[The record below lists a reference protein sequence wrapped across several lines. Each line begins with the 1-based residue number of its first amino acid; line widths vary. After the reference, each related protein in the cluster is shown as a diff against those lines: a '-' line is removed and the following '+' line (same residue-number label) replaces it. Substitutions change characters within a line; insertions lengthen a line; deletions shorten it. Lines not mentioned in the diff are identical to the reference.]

1 MSRHATAEAL
11 SAYLDDE
18 LGDGASRRLADHLE
32 DCADCRARLSSLRRV
47 VNGLRRLERTAPPPI
62 LAQEVERRVA
72 LSGRP
77 AGRLERLEER
87 LRGLPQSSSVFFT
100 FALVVALAW
109 LLFLFAHGV
118 DRSQR
123 PRTALVL
130 GSPPVA
136 PELTGEVRETR
147 QAAGRTFDLIDG
159 VWRQRG
165 LERKVAE
172 FDVEAGSAAGRE
184 ILAVYPDLATLG
196 DRILLQLEGS
206 VVELRGVRSPP
217 PPPAD

>member
-1 MSRHATAEAL
+1 MSRHATAEVL

-18 LGDGASRRLADHLE
+18 LGDAASRRLADHLE
-32 DCADCRARLSSLRRV
+32 GCDDCRARLSSLRRV
-47 VNGLRRLERTAPPPI
+47 VNGLRRLERTAPPPV
-62 LAQEVERRVA
+62 LAQEVERRLA

-77 AGRLERLEER
+77 AGRFERLEER

-130 GSPPVA
+130 GSPPTA

-147 QAAGRTFDLIDG
+147 QAAGRTFDLVDG

-165 LERKVAE
+165 LERKLAE
-172 FDVEAGSAAGRE
+172 FDVDAGSDAGRE

-206 VVELRGVRSPP
+206 VVELRGVQPP
-217 PPPAD
+217 PD